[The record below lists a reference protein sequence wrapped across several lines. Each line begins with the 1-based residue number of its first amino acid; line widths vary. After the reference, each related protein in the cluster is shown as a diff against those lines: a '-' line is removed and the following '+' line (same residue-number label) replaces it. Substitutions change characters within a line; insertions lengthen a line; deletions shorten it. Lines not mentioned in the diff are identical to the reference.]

1 MCGRR
6 YLLKIKMVCGISRPT
21 CSSSVWIG
29 CIFIKKEA
37 PFPLPLGLGGRSN
50 GAWPPIK
57 VRKSQ
62 EASLGASIFLQHL
75 LSACCFSESSPHRAQ
90 ATQRVHMSVPLSRV
104 QLVWVI
110 PAGQQTCEW
119 RSFQVISTP
128 SHLSVPSWDPSHCT
142 ADTRCHHWA
151 VSNFLTHGICE
162 CNKMIIVLHQV
173 GVVCHKAPG
182 S

>member
-75 LSACCFSESSPHRAQ
+75 LSACSFSESSPHRAQ

-104 QLVWVI
+104 
-110 PAGQQTCEW
+110 PA
-119 RSFQVISTP
+119 SL
-128 SHLSVPSWDPSHCT
+128 SHPSWAANMWVKKLPGDFNPKPS
-142 ADTRCHHWA
+142 
-151 VSNFLTHGICE
+151 E
-162 CNKMIIVLHQV
+162 CSQLRPQPLHSRYKMSPLSCV
-173 GVVCHKAPG
+173 
-182 S
+182 